1 MKTIKG
7 MTSEEQQAVE
17 EILAPYMND
26 YSFYYYG
33 SRVKGNFSNLSDLDI
48 LKDGDITPDKL
59 SKLKYEFN
67 ESIKLPFIVNLALKN
82 SMDEYFYN
90 LIKNDLVKVE

>member
-7 MTSEEQQAVE
+7 ITPEQQKEVE
-17 EILAPYMND
+17 NIIAPYTNN

-48 LKDGDITPDKL
+48 RIEGDITPQIL
-59 SKLKYEFN
+59 SELRYKFE
-67 ESIKLPFIVNLALKN
+67 ESIKLPFIVNISLKN
-82 SMDEYFYN
+82 SMDEHFYN
-90 LIKNDLVKVE
+90 LIKDDLVKIK

>member
-7 MTSEEQQAVE
+7 MTSIEQQAVE
-17 EILAPYMND
+17 DILAPYIKE

-48 LKDGDITPDKL
+48 LIEGDITTEQV
-59 SKLKYEFN
+59 SRLKDEFN
-67 ESIKLPFIVNLALKN
+67 ESIKLPFIVNLSLKN

-90 LIKNDLVKVE
+90 LIKDDLVKIT

>member
-1 MKTIKG
+1 
-7 MTSEEQQAVE
+7 MTLEQQKEVE
-17 EILAPYMND
+17 NIIAPYTND
-26 YSFYYYG
+26 YSFYYYS

-48 LKDGDITPDKL
+48 LIEGNITPKIL
-59 SKLKYEFN
+59 SKLRYEFN

-90 LIKNDLVKVE
+90 LIS

>member
-7 MTSEEQQAVE
+7 MTPEEQQAVE
-17 EILAPYMND
+17 EIIAPYIND

-33 SRVKGNFSNLSDLDI
+33 FRVKGNFSDLSDLDI
-48 LKDGDITPDKL
+48 LIEGDIPSGML
-59 SKLKYEFN
+59 SKLKYEFD

-82 SMDEYFYN
+82 SMDEHFYN
-90 LIKNDLVKVE
+90 LIKDDLVKIE

>member
-17 EILAPYMND
+17 EILAPYIND

-33 SRVKGNFSNLSDLDI
+33 SRVKGNFSNLSDLAVDNVY
-48 LKDGDITPDKL
+48 
-59 SKLKYEFN
+59 S
-67 ESIKLPFIVNLALKN
+67 FI
-82 SMDEYFYN
+82 YFPL
-90 LIKNDLVKVE
+90 LIGEGLRVRFGFY

>member
-48 LKDGDITPDKL
+48 LIEGDISPDKL

>member
-48 LKDGDITPDKL
+48 LIEGDISPDKL
-59 SKLKYEFN
+59 SKLKWDYIDTIISELKDPN
-67 ESIKLPFIVNLALKN
+67 IKIYTYDYDHKSLHSLQKCN
-82 SMDEYFYN
+82 Y
-90 LIKNDLVKVE
+90 

>member
-17 EILAPYMND
+17 EILAPYMKD

-48 LKDGDITPDKL
+48 LIEGDISPDKL